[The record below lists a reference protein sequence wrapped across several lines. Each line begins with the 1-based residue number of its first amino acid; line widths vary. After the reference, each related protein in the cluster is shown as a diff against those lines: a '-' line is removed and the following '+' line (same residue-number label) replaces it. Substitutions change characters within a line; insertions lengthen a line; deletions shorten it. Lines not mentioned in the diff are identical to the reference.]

1 MRETQKRGIA
11 AVSLSSGVLFCVRR
25 KKNQTETSAIM
36 ESNFLIHTQQTEP
49 KLSNDAN
56 NNMITDY
63 SMLRVCA
70 HVHLTLLSC
79 YLFHI
84 QKIAEC

>member
-11 AVSLSSGVLFCVRR
+11 VVSLSSGVLFCVR
-25 KKNQTETSAIM
+25 KNNLNGDYGKQ
-36 ESNFLIHTQQTEP
+36 FLIHTQQTEP

-63 SMLRVCA
+63 SMLIVCA